1 LRPEIGDFIK
11 INYYSSNDKKSK
23 KTKINIL
30 KVELTSEIKSSLL
43 KNTTGELKLKYK
55 DGSLT
60 YDYDEIIDDQIDID
74 IRRPDFAFI
83 NDYYVP
89 KYLLEKNNITS
100 NIEVKVN
107 ILFNGEKWNVY
118 KIEKI

>member
-43 KNTTGELKLKYK
+43 KNTTGEYNA
-55 DGSLT
+55 T
-60 YDYDEIIDDQIDID
+60 
-74 IRRPDFAFI
+74 
-83 NDYYVP
+83 
-89 KYLLEKNNITS
+89 KYLDNKFEI
-100 NIEVKVN
+100 
-107 ILFNGEKWNVY
+107 
-118 KIEKI
+118 